1 MHIFID
7 ESGIHKKLDHS
18 SFALVYIEIDNFEK
32 IEKGII
38 EIERELNIEK
48 FHWSEIAWKF
58 KEKFIKEALKLDF
71 KVKLAIIKNPV
82 NPAKELERILSHM
95 AIEKKISCIYI
106 DGKKPKWYG
115 LKIKKVLRDRGVS
128 ARKVKMIKDDQIAC
142 VRLADM
148 VAGLSRSHFDKK
160 NEKNLQKYYKK
171 LERKLIILMQ

>member
-7 ESGIHKKLDHS
+7 ESGIHKKMDHS

>member
-7 ESGIHKKLDHS
+7 ESGIHKKVDHS

-38 EIERELNIEK
+38 EIERDLNIEK

>member
-38 EIERELNIEK
+38 EIERDLNIEK

>member
-7 ESGIHKKLDHS
+7 ESGIHKKVDHS

>member
-7 ESGIHKKLDHS
+7 ESGIHKKVDHS

-32 IEKGII
+32 IEKRII